1 MFDSGYLLAYIIFA
15 IRFFVGFQAVRMD
28 ENSINLAASNLNY
41 ASDFVWFEALNI
53 DCLRLWAKPSRKNIS
68 VESCDTSVAVQ
79 V

>member
-41 ASDFVWFEALNI
+41 ASDFV
-53 DCLRLWAKPSRKNIS
+53 
-68 VESCDTSVAVQ
+68 
-79 V
+79 